1 MMRDQKARMDSEL
14 KVTPVADRSTQW
26 PDPMPQVQVDAQPRV
41 HTEYH
46 EVHSGTW
53 VERFEIHVLGGV
65 RAGGDEFQKRIIAA
79 ARPASPEVARQ
90 ARIEGIVRLQ
100 VRLAQRGPGEV
111 QNILEGDTGVA
122 AALFAA

>member
-1 MMRDQKARMDSEL
+1 MRGENEGRKDSEL

-26 PDPMPQVQVDAQPRV
+26 PDPMPQAQVDAQPHV

-65 RAGGDEFQKRIIAA
+65 REDGDEFQKRITAA
-79 ARPASPEVARQ
+79 PRPAYPEVARK
-90 ARIEGIVRLQ
+90 AGSEGMVRVQ
-100 VRLAQRGPGEV
+100 VKMTTDGKGEGH
-111 QNILEGDTGVA
+111 NILE
-122 AALFAA
+122 